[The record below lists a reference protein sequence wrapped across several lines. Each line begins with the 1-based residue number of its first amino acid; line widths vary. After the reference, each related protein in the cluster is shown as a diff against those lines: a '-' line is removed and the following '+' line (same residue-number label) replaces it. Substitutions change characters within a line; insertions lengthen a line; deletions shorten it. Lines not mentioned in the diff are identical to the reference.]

1 MRRRS
6 SQGFALALLL
16 AFGCDRAE
24 PLTAQ
29 KANDILQRYMV
40 SAVPVYAEVPQT
52 VWWNAHFPKDD
63 FDEKSLRTLTN
74 LQNAGLVTVK
84 PYQSGDKNGFAAV
97 VTQKGFPILGTAP
110 SYRGPCFR
118 AQICV
123 KKYDGIRNFQ
133 RHPSEPTTGSCELV
147 WHYEKPTPLYALFET
162 KINKPLDKPFAS
174 LVSFYFQDH
183 AWKFH
188 VTVDKTETEGSLGR

>member
-6 SQGFALALLL
+6 SQGLALALLL
-16 AFGCDRAE
+16 LACDRPQ
-24 PLTAQ
+24 PLTAEI
-29 KANDILQRYMV
+29 ANRVLQRFMV
-40 SAVPVYAEVPQT
+40 SSVPVYAEVPQT
-52 VWWNAHFPKDD
+52 VWWSARAPKDD

-84 PYQSGDKNGFAAV
+84 PYQSGDKTGVTAT
-97 VTQKGFPILGTAP
+97 VTQKGFPLLGTAP

-123 KKYDGIRNFQ
+123 KKYDNIRNFQ
-133 RHPSEPTTGSCELV
+133 RHPTEPTTGSCELV
-147 WHYEKPTPLYALFET
+147 WHYEQPTPMYALFET
-162 KINKPLDKPFAS
+162 KINKPLNKPFAS
-174 LVSFYFQDH
+174 LVSFWYGEH

-188 VTVDKTETEGSLGR
+188 VTVDKTDAE